1 MHIDYKKILIMS
13 TFLVICGIILPSFCF
28 GENVDMPSDLEE
40 DKSFI
45 ITIIER
51 LPQEMK
57 NIWSDEIIPIW
68 RKVWQKIKDIV
79 LKIWPTLKSWFYSI
93 LDWLADIWY
102 ENFKPWI
109 INCLDEIKYFIN
121 TKLEHQNL

>member
-1 MHIDYKKILIMS
+1 MS